1 MDERDKK
8 TELLVGLFLFVG
20 LVLLGLLILQFGS
33 LRELFKG
40 TYDLR
45 VSFSDASGLKE
56 GSPVMLGGARIGKV
70 KARPEHDD
78 TFTRLILELE
88 IFAGV
93 QIPATAR
100 FAVGTS
106 GLMGDAFVDVKPD
119 GKITDQ
125 FLVPDATKII
135 QGEKGAD
142 IADLSKTAGRI
153 GEQVTVLLE
162 EDVRPFMAQA
172 KQAMEKVNEGA
183 LSPES
188 VEHFKSALARFES
201 IMRRV
206 DEKVVSEENIANL
219 TGAIAEVKSAA
230 TSFNNTAK
238 NFETQSARLG
248 PLLDR
253 LDPAIAKV
261 EKSLDSADAALQ
273 SAKKGLEGFAK
284 AMNMLGSGDGAL
296 QSLMTDKQLKNDL
309 KEAIRAFKEFSE
321 NLEKTGIYRYKDL
334 NSPGA
339 APESNTQ
346 PQRPSSPLSRPGR

>member
-70 KARPEHDD
+70 KARPVHDD
-78 TFTRLILELE
+78 TFTRLILDLE

-93 QIPATAR
+93 QIPANAR

-106 GLMGDAFVDVKPD
+106 GLMGDAYVDVKPD

-125 FLVPDATKII
+125 FLVPDPGKII

-162 EDVRPFMAQA
+162 EDVRPAMAQI
-172 KQAMEKVNEGA
+172 KQVLGKVNDGA
-183 LSPES
+183 LSQES
-188 VEHFKSALARFES
+188 VDHFKSGVARFDS
-201 IMRRV
+201 IMTRV
-206 DEKVVSEENIANL
+206 DEKVLSDENISTLKDAL
-219 TGAIAEVKSAA
+219 A
-230 TSFNNTAK
+230 SFNATAK

-248 PLLDR
+248 PLIDR
-253 LDPAIAKV
+253 IEPAIGKV

-296 QSLMTDKQLKNDL
+296 QALMTDKQLKNDL
-309 KEAIRAFKEFSE
+309 KEAIRAFKEFSD

-334 NSPGA
+334 NESGGT
-339 APESNTQ
+339 APQ
-346 PQRPSSPLSRPGR
+346 GGQQAPRAPSPLSRPGR